1 MKAVV
6 LTNPA
11 PLSARPLAV
20 TDRAELRPGPGEI
33 VIDVAACG
41 VCRSNLHMVEGDWVD
56 GGVPAFTPIVPG
68 HEVTG
73 TVSAVAPDV
82 THLRVG
88 DRVGVQPLWSTCGV
102 CRYCRSGAEQLC
114 QSKHITGETVDGGY
128 AEQMLAKAAH
138 AYPLPDALDVAE
150 AAPLFCPGITAYGA
164 VAKARLTPAKSVAV
178 FGIGGV
184 GHMALQFAKLTGA
197 ETVAVTRG
205 GSRQSLSE
213 ELGAD
218 RVVDA
223 SGGDAGE
230 VLHKAG
236 GVDATLVFAPS
247 DDAVRQAVQATKPG
261 GIIVIGVHANI
272 GAVPFPEE
280 KTVVGSLLGSRQMMR
295 EVLEIAA
302 TGRVRVVADA
312 LPLDRAADAL
322 ARLKRGEVRGRLV
335 LLPRA

>member
-6 LTNPA
+6 LTKPA
-11 PLSARPLAV
+11 PIATRPLAV
-20 TDRAELRPGPGEI
+20 TDRAGLQPGPGQL
-33 VIDVAACG
+33 VIRVAACG
-41 VCRSNLHMVEGDWVD
+41 VCRSNLHMVEGDWLE
-56 GGVPAFTPIVPG
+56 GGVPAYTPIVPG
-68 HEVTG
+68 HEVVG

-102 CRYCRSGAEQLC
+102 CGYCMSGAEQLC
-114 QSKHITGETVDGGY
+114 QSKQITGETVDGGY
-128 AEQMLAKAAH
+128 AEEMLATAAH
-138 AYPLPDALDVAE
+138 TYLLPDSLDFAA

-178 FGIGGV
+178 FGVGGV

-205 GSRQSLSE
+205 GSRQDLSR

-223 SGGDAGE
+223 SRGDAGE
-230 VLHKAG
+230 ALHKAG

-247 DDAVRQAVQATKPG
+247 DAVVAQAIQATKPG
-261 GIIVIGVHANI
+261 GVVVIGVNANI
-272 GAVPFPEE
+272 GRFPFVHE

-302 TGRVRVVADA
+302 TGRVRVVAET
-312 LPLDRAADAL
+312 LPLDQAAEAL
-322 ARLKRGEVRGRLV
+322 DRLKQGDVRGRLV
-335 LLPRA
+335 LLP

>member
-6 LTNPA
+6 LVKPA
-11 PLSARPLAV
+11 PIAAEPLQV
-20 TDRAELRPGPGEI
+20 EDRPGLLPGRGEI
-33 VIDVAACG
+33 VVQVAACG
-41 VCRSNLHMVEGDWVD
+41 VCRSNLHMVEGDWLD

-73 TVSAVAPDV
+73 TVEAVGEDV

-102 CRYCRSGAEQLC
+102 CRYCMSGAEQLC

-138 AYPLPDALDVAE
+138 AYLVPDSLDLAE

-164 VAKARLTPAKSVAV
+164 VAKARLSPARSVAV
-178 FGIGGV
+178 FGVGGV
-184 GHMALQFAKLTGA
+184 GHVALQFAKLTGA

-205 GSRQSLSE
+205 GSRLQLAE

-230 VLHKAG
+230 LLHRSG

-247 DDAVRQAVQATKPG
+247 DTVVRQALRATKPG
-261 GIIVIGVHANI
+261 GVVVVGVNADIG
-272 GAVPFPEE
+272 PFPFADE

-302 TGRVRVVADA
+302 AGRVRVVTEAQ
-312 LPLDRAADAL
+312 PLEQAADAL
-322 ARLKRGEVRGRLV
+322 ARLERGDVRGRLV
-335 LLPRA
+335 LVP